1 MVGDKRSL
9 KENIYSLVVG
19 FVPGAD
25 LTKFTQHRLLKIRSE
40 IYTLFC

>member
-25 LTKFTQHRLLKIRSE
+25 LPAR
-40 IYTLFC
+40 YTLS